1 MVANY
6 NKAQTMSFFLKKSY
20 IECNFMY
27 LNLIGESNTIH
38 LC

>member
-20 IECNFMY
+20 IECNYVFEF
-27 LNLIGESNTIH
+27 NWRF
-38 LC
+38 